1 MGSSRPKLG
10 CSVVNTEFVPGCS
23 AKGKTIAKNWRW
35 SFIYHWC
42 IIISTGKYMNW
53 HLQPIDTSL
62 EAFQSD
68 LKTGLSQTEADSR
81 LTKYGRNELVEK
93 SGRTPLKIFW
103 EQITT
108 TMVLIL
114 IAAAV
119 VAGLLGDTKNTIA
132 ITAIV
137 LLYAIL
143 GFVQEYRA
151 EQAISAL
158 KKLSVPNVRVLRD
171 GSLKEISAHELVP
184 GDIIQL
190 EAGNVLSADVRL
202 LEAINLRIQEA
213 ALTGESEPVE
223 KQTAV
228 LSGESLPLGD
238 RSNMGYMST
247 IITQGRGLALVV
259 TTGMQT
265 ELGKIADLIQQSD
278 AGQTPLQKRLD
289 SLGKN
294 LAIIGVVI
302 AVFIAV
308 LGLLRGDEL
317 RHMLL
322 TAVSIAVAIVPEGL
336 PAVVTITLALGAQ
349 RMLKQNA
356 LIRKLPA
363 VETLGSVTVI
373 CSDKTGTLTE
383 NRMTVVVLD
392 VAGHELDLSEEM
404 DKQGSVH
411 KVNVEGNQSA
421 ASLSL
426 LAIGGT
432 LCNDAQL
439 VNTGDGGFHTLGDP
453 TEGALVATAAKM
465 GFWKSTLNSSFPR
478 AAELPFDSERKRMTT
493 VHHLEQYDPTI
504 LAGLEIGSHRYIA
517 FTKGSVDGLLGLSN
531 QVWVNGQ
538 TQRMDDSFKVRIEAA
553 NDRLAKKGMRVLGVA
568 FRLINQIPEVI
579 QMDLEQNLTFIGLF
593 GMIDPPREEVRD
605 AVAITKSAGIRTV
618 MITGDHPLTA
628 AEIARQ
634 LGIIGTESNRF
645 ASRHSHSQRQ
655 ETLDSIKVLTGVE
668 IENLSFDELKNVVDD
683 VQVFARV
690 SPEHKLKIVK
700 ALQERGH
707 IVSMTGDGVNDAPA
721 LKRADIGVAMGIT
734 GTDVSKEAADMVLL
748 DDNFAT
754 IVSAVK
760 EGRTIYDNIRKFVR
774 FSVAGNIGKVLV
786 MLLAPFLGKPLPL
799 LPLQLLWLNLLTD
812 GLLGLGIG
820 VENPEADT
828 MKRPPYS
835 PKEGVFS
842 RGAGLQVIWVGA
854 MIGALALGL
863 GSWYYFTGREQW
875 QTMVFTFLAFAQ
887 VFQALASRSEKDSIF
902 KLRLMS
908 NLLLAGMSALVVG
921 LQLMV
926 LYVPFLAEFFSV
938 KALSLCDLSIAIAG
952 GIVVLVVMEVG
963 KKIKILKSA

>member
-1 MGSSRPKLG
+1 M
-10 CSVVNTEFVPGCS
+10 T
-23 AKGKTIAKNWRW
+23 
-35 SFIYHWC
+35 
-42 IIISTGKYMNW
+42 NW
-53 HLQPIDTSL
+53 HLASIEQSL
-62 EAFQSD
+62 NELAAHQERGLTQAEAE
-68 LKTGLSQTEADSR
+68 TR
-81 LTKYGRNELVEK
+81 LAQYGRNELVEK
-93 SGRTPLKIFW
+93 GGRTPLKIFW
-103 EQITT
+103 EQITA

-132 ITAIV
+132 IGAIV

-151 EQAISAL
+151 EQAIAAL
-158 KKLSVPNVRVLRD
+158 KKLSVPEVRVIRD
-171 GSLKEISAHELVP
+171 GKLTPLSARELVP
-184 GDIIQL
+184 GDILQL
-190 EAGNVLSADVRL
+190 EAGNVLPADVRL
-202 LEAINLRIQEA
+202 LEAVNLRIQEA

-223 KQTAV
+223 KQTAA
-228 LSGESLPLGD
+228 LSGDDLPLGD
-238 RSNMGYMST
+238 RRNMSYMGT
-247 IITQGRGLALVV
+247 IVTQGRGLALVV
-259 TTGMQT
+259 ATGMQT
-265 ELGKIADLIQQSD
+265 ELGRIANLIQQSD
-278 AGQTPLQKRLD
+278 AGQTPLQNRLD
-289 SLGKN
+289 RLGKN
-294 LAIIGVVI
+294 LAIVGVVI
-302 AVFIAV
+302 AAFIAI

-322 TAVSIAVAIVPEGL
+322 TAVSVAVAIVPEGL

-349 RMLKQNA
+349 RMLAKNS

-392 VAGHELDLSEEM
+392 VAEHELDLTEEV
-404 DKQGSVH
+404 DKQGSVR
-411 KVNVEGNQSA
+411 KVDLKEKKKDERAV

-426 LAIGGT
+426 LAIGGA

-439 VNTGDGGFHTLGDP
+439 IDTGDERFHTLGDP
-453 TEGALVATAAKM
+453 TEGALVAAAAKM
-465 GFWKSTLNSSFPR
+465 GYWKTSLDSSFPR
-478 AAELPFDSERKRMTT
+478 AAELPFDSDRKRMTT
-493 VHHLEQYDPTI
+493 VHHLGQYDPTV

-531 QVWVNGQ
+531 QVWVDGQ
-538 TQRMDDSFKVRIEAA
+538 ARKMDDQFKVRIEAA
-553 NDRLAKKGMRVLGVA
+553 NERLAKKGMRVLGVA
-568 FRLINQIPEVI
+568 FRLLDQIPDVI
-579 QMDLEQNLTFIGLF
+579 QTDLEQNLTFIGLF
-593 GMIDPPREEVRD
+593 GMIDPPRAEVKD

-634 LGIIGTESNRF
+634 LGI
-645 ASRHSHSQRQ
+645 A
-655 ETLDSIKVLTGVE
+655 ETGRVLTGAE
-668 IENLSFDELKNVVDD
+668 IENLSFDELKNMVDE

-690 SPEHKLKIVK
+690 SPEHKLRIVQ

-760 EGRTIYDNIRKFVR
+760 EGRVIYDNIRKFVR

-786 MLLAPFLGKPLPL
+786 MLLAPFLGKPIPL

-820 VENPEADT
+820 VENAESDT

-835 PKEGVFS
+835 PREGVFS
-842 RGAGLQVIWVGA
+842 RGAGVQVMWVGA
-854 MIGALALGL
+854 LIGALALGL
-863 GSWYYFTGREQW
+863 GSLYFFTGREQW
-875 QTMVFTFLAFAQ
+875 QTMVFTSLAFMQ
-887 VFQALASRSEKDSIF
+887 VFQALASRSAKDSLF
-902 KLRLMS
+902 KIRLLS
-908 NLLLAGMSALVVG
+908 NPLLAGMALIVVA
-921 LQLMV
+921 LQLAV
-926 LYVPFLAEFFSV
+926 LYIPFLSAFFNV
-938 KALSLCDLSIAIAG
+938 VPLSLCDLSIAAG
-952 GIVVLVVMEVG
+952 AGVVVFVVMEVE
-963 KKIKILKSA
+963 KRVNSNQ